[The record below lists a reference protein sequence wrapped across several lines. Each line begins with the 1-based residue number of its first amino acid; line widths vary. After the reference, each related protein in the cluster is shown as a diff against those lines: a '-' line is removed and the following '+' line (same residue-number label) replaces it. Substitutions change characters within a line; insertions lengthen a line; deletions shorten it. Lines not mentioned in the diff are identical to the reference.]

1 MLMASFILRKPGG
14 RQSKHLNACRRAIEV
29 LVLLL
34 AQVGVF
40 CLPSSAQGHSEIPKS
55 IAKFAQRSIWKSPKS
70 RLRNSHDVCFY
81 VRFCL
86 PPGLR
91 RQFQCFPSFFVLWIL
106 SVFRCLARLSP
117 RSPVAVDIISGL
129 ADALRLKA
137 AGCIGSPDFR
147 ELKDQLL
154 RGE

>member
-1 MLMASFILRKPGG
+1 MLVASFILRKPGG
-14 RQSKHLNACRRAIEV
+14 RQSKHLNACWRAIEV

-55 IAKFAQRSIWKSPKS
+55 IAKFAQRYIWKSPQS

-91 RQFQCFPSFFVLWIL
+91 KQFQCFPSFFVLWIL
-106 SVFRCLARLSP
+106 SVFRCLARLAPFS
-117 RSPVAVDIISGL
+117 RSGGHHQA
-129 ADALRLKA
+129 
-137 AGCIGSPDFR
+137 DFR
-147 ELKDQLL
+147 KLKDQLL